1 MIAMFMTIP
10 KVAIYMQNAVLK
22 RKRTFATNV
31 LYWRRSGLL
40 PLKLIRSNT
49 VDATTNV
56 DMKH

>member
-31 LYWRRSGLL
+31 LHIGDV
-40 PLKLIRSNT
+40 PNEKLN
-49 VDATTNV
+49 
-56 DMKH
+56 

>member
-31 LYWRRSGLL
+31 LGLCVRWGF
-40 PLKLIRSNT
+40 PSLKPIDNT
-49 VDATTNV
+49 KFNLSKNDYR
-56 DMKH
+56 